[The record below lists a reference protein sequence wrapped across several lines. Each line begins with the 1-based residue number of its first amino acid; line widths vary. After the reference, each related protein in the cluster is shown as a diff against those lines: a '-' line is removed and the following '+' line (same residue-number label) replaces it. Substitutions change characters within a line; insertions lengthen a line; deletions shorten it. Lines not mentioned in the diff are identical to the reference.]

1 MSLYDRTRKLLRAR
15 RNKLEAEVSTL
26 RSTRDV
32 LAEHLQKKAKDLH
45 EVRSEQEQ
53 LDLEDSLD
61 G

>member
-15 RNKLEAEVSTL
+15 RNKLEAEVRVL

-32 LAEHLQKKAKDLH
+32 LNEHLQQRIKDLH
-45 EVRSEQEQ
+45 KVRTEQDS
-53 LDLEDSLD
+53 LDLEESVD